1 MLYVISL
8 QLETSVRIVGAHT
21 GIPVILNVWE
31 IFTLQTD
38 D

>member
-8 QLETSVRIVGAHT
+8 QLEISVRLVGAHT
-21 GIPVILNVWE
+21 GIPVTLNVWE

-38 D
+38 N